1 MNTPGKA
8 AGNWAWRV
16 GDTTVWEKLKQEAA
30 DLKEL
35 AYVYDRLP
43 KVMKQQVEDVW
54 EKEREASTV

>member
-16 GDTTVWEKLKQEAA
+16 GDSDVWEKLDKEAA
-30 DLKEL
+30 ELKKL

-43 KVMKQQVEDVW
+43 KGA
-54 EKEREASTV
+54 KEVNY